1 MGKYGNFFDPDRLPP
16 LREVISH
23 FQLSARHSLGQHFIL
38 DPNLIRK
45 IVRGAGNLS
54 GKTVIEVGPG
64 PGGLTRG
71 LLEVADTVTAIETDR
86 RCLEPLSQLVEA
98 SEGRLRLL
106 EKDATKISPSE
117 ILRPGESATIVSNLP
132 YNIGTHLLIIWLKDL
147 PCIESMTLMFQKE
160 VAERIT
166 ALPGD
171 RSYGRLSVITQWLC
185 ETQKLFD
192 VPAKAFKPSP
202 KVTSTVIS
210 LHRKPAPLYPAKF
223 NDLEAVTRAAF
234 GQRRKMLRS
243 SLKSILPNPSDT
255 LKKLRIAPTE
265 RAENLSIFQF
275 CILAQEYNLL
285 LERSSQ

>member
-1 MGKYGNFFDPDRLPP
+1 MSKYGNFFDPERLPP
-16 LREVISH
+16 LRQVISH
-23 FQLSARHSLGQHFIL
+23 FQLSARHRLGQHFIL

-54 GKTVIEVGPG
+54 GKTIIEVGPG

-71 LLEVADTVTAIETDR
+71 LLEVADTVKAIETDK
-86 RCLEPLSQLVEA
+86 RCLEPLNQIAKA
-98 SEGRLRLL
+98 SEGRLTLL

-117 ILRPGESATIVSNLP
+117 ILELGESATIVSNLP

-166 ALPGD
+166 AVAGD
-171 RSYGRLSVITQWLC
+171 RSYGRLSVLVQWLC
-185 ETQKLFD
+185 ETEKLFD
-192 VPAKAFKPSP
+192 VPAEAFRPSP

-210 LHRKPAPLYPAKF
+210 LHPRPVPLYPATF

-243 SLKSILPNPSDT
+243 SLKSIISNPSET
-255 LKKLRIAPTE
+255 LKKLNIAPTE

-285 LERSSQ
+285 LKKTSQ